1 MAILALVFAFVFAP
15 LGLIFG
21 IIARRQIRKSGEE
34 GDGLALAGAII
45 GGIFTAFYVAAVILA
60 VIAFAVV
67 GTTAVESGTTF

>member
-45 GGIFTAFYVAAVILA
+45 GGIFTAFYVAAVIFA
-60 VIAFAVV
+60 VIAFAVA
-67 GTTAVESGTTF
+67 GTAAVESGTTF